1 MNANN
6 ITVTNE
12 TVQSDVGICY
22 FDPIDETI
30 KEIGSSYILSSNS
43 YGTIVHKLMVA
54 VSSKSLSKVSI
65 KLVESE
71 DLSSKLDI
79 KLLPGAV
86 TPSYYEFDNVPSY
99 NSININGPLQP
110 YSLIPFFI
118 HIKAKS
124 DIVAI
129 SNLPLEVSYEL

>member
-1 MNANN
+1 MDANN
-6 ITVTNE
+6 ITVTSE

-43 YGTIVHKLMVA
+43 YGPIVHKLMIA

-65 KLVESE
+65 KPIESE
-71 DLSSKLDI
+71 ILSSRFDI

-86 TPSYYEFDNVPSY
+86 TPSHYEFDDVPNY
-99 NSININGPLQP
+99 NSINISGPLQP
-110 YSLIPFFI
+110 YSLIPFFV
-118 HIKAKS
+118 HVRAKS
-124 DIVAI
+124 DIGSI
-129 SNLPLEVSYEL
+129 NNLPLEVSYEL

>member
-43 YGTIVHKLMVA
+43 YGPIVHKLMVA

-79 KLLPGAV
+79 V
-86 TPSYYEFDNVPSY
+86 TWRSDS
-99 NSININGPLQP
+99 
-110 YSLIPFFI
+110 FI
-118 HIKAKS
+118 
-124 DIVAI
+124 
-129 SNLPLEVSYEL
+129 L